1 MAANSPFEIAAPI
14 NASQLIAKALRA
26 GIGQPPR
33 SMRDWITSELFIPD
47 GPFAGERFRFER
59 QPITRLWID
68 EIDSGRWI
76 EHVYTGPSQSG
87 KSLIGY
93 VAPMLYHSCE
103 LNEKLIFGVPIDEMA
118 ADKWEADIKPAMEA
132 SPKMRRLLPKRG
144 PGSAGGTIRDRVT
157 LANGAVLKIMAA
169 GGSDQSKAGYT
180 ARVLCATEI
189 AAFSEASEKSLESD
203 PLRQI
208 LARLRAATRDQ
219 RRIFLEGTNATEATL
234 PATLKEHSS
243 QSKIVVPCPHCGE
256 FILPGRDDLAGWQE
270 ARNELEAREKAYWR
284 CNKCYEPLDDAM
296 RRAALN
302 DAVLIHS
309 GQTVTKRGEVV
320 GDLPPTKRLYFE
332 YNAFHNAFLTA
343 GDIAYD
349 CWSANQIELDTPAR
363 ESAEKELAQF
373 VFGVTYT
380 PPVHQETEE
389 IRPESVEDRRL
400 KLPRGV
406 APSDTIRLVLGVDV
420 GSKFCHWVVVAV
432 RECQAL
438 HVVDYGIQE
447 VPVSSMS
454 LRTAIKETIV
464 EIVSSLA
471 NGFPRDGGN
480 DRIPLAAAYVDS
492 GYQPEAIF
500 EATKQLSDVVDLLP
514 VLGRGETQ
522 MLKRKYELPAKTGNV
537 VREIDTNGRWHLSKV
552 KRAGVNQLT
561 LDSDA
566 MKLLVQSGLILPISV
581 AGSISLF
588 SGPQSVHRRFAKH
601 LTSEQLI
608 TEELPGKPSIRR
620 WIKHGA
626 NHHLDALAYAATA
639 AIRLGWSPES
649 IESDEVD
656 QSSDWSPS

>member
-1 MAANSPFEIAAPI
+1 MAANSPFEIVSPV
-14 NASQLIAKALRA
+14 NASHLIAKALRA

-59 QPITRLWID
+59 QPITRLWVD

-157 LANGAVLKIMAA
+157 LSNGSVLKIMAA

-189 AAFSEASEKSLESD
+189 AAFSEASDKSLESD

-256 FILPGRDDLAGWQE
+256 FILPGRDDLVGWQE
-270 ARNELEAREKAYWR
+270 ARNELDAREKASWR
-284 CNKCYEPLDDAM
+284 CNKCYEMLGDDM
-296 RRAALN
+296 RKTALS
-302 DAVLIHS
+302 DAVLIHA
-309 GQTVTKRGEVV
+309 GQSVTKRGEIV
-320 GDLPPTKRLYFE
+320 GELPPTKRLYFE

-349 CWSANQIELDTPAR
+349 CWSANQIEPDTPAR
-363 ESAEKELAQF
+363 ESAEKELSQF
-373 VFGVTYT
+373 VFGVVYT
-380 PPVHQETEE
+380 PPAHQESEE

-406 APSDTIRLVLGVDV
+406 APSDTTRIVFGCDV
-420 GSKFCHWVVVAV
+420 GGKFCHWVVVAV

-438 HVVDYGIQE
+438 HVVDYGIE
-447 VPVSSMS
+447 EAPVTAKS
-454 LRTAIKETIV
+454 LRAAITECVV
-464 EIVSSLA
+464 EILA
-471 NGFPRDGGN
+471 NLTNGFPRDGAS
-480 DRIPLAAAYVDS
+480 DRIPLSAAYVDS
-492 GYQPEAIF
+492 GYQPDAIF
-500 EATKQLSDVVDLLP
+500 EAAKQCVDVVDLLP

-522 MLKRKYELPAKTGNV
+522 MQKRKYELPTKTGNV
-537 VREIDTNGRWHLSKV
+537 VREIDKFGRWHLSRV

-566 MKLLVQSGLILPISV
+566 MKLLVQSGLILPLSV
-581 AGSISLF
+581 PGSISLF
-588 SGPQSVHRRFAKH
+588 SGPSSIHRRFSKH
-601 LTSEQLI
+601 LTSEQMI
-608 TEELPGKPSIRR
+608 TEEIPGKPSTRK

-626 NHHLDALAYAATA
+626 NHHLDALAYATTA
-639 AIRLGWSPES
+639 ALRLGWSPES
-649 IESDEVD
+649 LESDEVET
-656 QSSDWSPS
+656 SNDWSPS